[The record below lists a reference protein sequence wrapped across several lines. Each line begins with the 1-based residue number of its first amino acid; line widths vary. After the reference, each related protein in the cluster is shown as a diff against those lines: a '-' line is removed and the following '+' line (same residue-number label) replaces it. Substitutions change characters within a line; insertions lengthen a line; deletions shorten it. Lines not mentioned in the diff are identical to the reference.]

1 MTTCSREEAELM
13 LTEYAAVVRS
23 RDERVRA
30 AVAAG
35 ISKHRVHVLG
45 GLGRMTIERILGNP
59 ADGPQTAQRE
69 GDRS

>member
-1 MTTCSREEAELM
+1 MTMRSREEAELM

-35 ISKHRVHVLG
+35 ISKHRVHVLS
-45 GLGRMTIERILGNP
+45 GLGRMTIERILGN
-59 ADGPQTAQRE
+59 AAHGPQTAQRE

>member
-1 MTTCSREEAELM
+1 MRTHTREEAELM

-35 ISKHRVHVLG
+35 ISKYRVHVLS
-45 GLGRMTIERILGNP
+45 GLGRMTIDRIVGSTP
-59 ADGPQTAQRE
+59 DGSQTAQRE
-69 GDRS
+69 GGRS